1 MMSLQRH
8 CILWGSI
15 VFLVWVATTADIENM
30 RMVLIWLV
38 FIVPGLLVALW
49 RAEDRLRHELA
60 RLQRLESL
68 KAEG

>member
-1 MMSLQRH
+1 MSLQRQ
-8 CILWGSI
+8 CILWGSLL
-15 VFLVWVATTADIENM
+15 FLIWVVISDDIELM
-30 RMVLIWLV
+30 RTVLIWLV